1 MLILIVVAA
10 VGCAVGLRSTLF
22 TWMFGGV
29 LVGAICIITAIVGWS
44 WAAVL
49 QSLAC
54 LIAFNGIA
62 LVVSALRQNRVPQSP
77 ASTKPNTDAG
87 LKPASKTAS

>member
-1 MLILIVVAA
+1 MFILIVIAA
-10 VGCAVGLRSTLF
+10 VGCAVGLRSTPV

-29 LVGAICIITAIVGWS
+29 LVGAICIATATAGWS

-62 LVVSALRQNRVPQSP
+62 LGVSALRLNRLSQSP
-77 ASTKPNTDAG
+77 VSTKRNTDAG